1 MQIDPTA
8 DLGSSLRRARLAAGL
23 GLREVARLAGTS
35 HATLN
40 AYETNRKVPSIHTF
54 VRILQA
60 CRYTVDV
67 SLTPTDTD

>member
-8 DLGSSLRRARLAAGL
+8 DLGGGMRRARLAAGL

-40 AYETNRKVPSIHTF
+40 AYETNRKVPSMHTF
-54 VRILQA
+54 VRILRA
-60 CRYTVDV
+60 CRYNVDV
-67 SLTPTDTD
+67 SLSPTSTE